1 MEQKNKFSSELK
13 RRFKSAFQITKVT
26 TNHFIVDRAFISSSG
41 LVYTTLTAL
50 IPALTVFF
58 TFFGALGVLNSFK
71 NFVISSINEFAS
83 NNIGDQVVN
92 MLSDYAQN
100 ATSLGI
106 VGLVSFLLTMILLI
120 NRVWSVIN
128 GIYRTAMNRN
138 IIKRFA
144 NFISFAIVSILL
156 VAAFINVQSRL
167 SQRYIDLVGLKTIST
182 TAQVINQFL
191 PFFILWIAIF
201 LLIFFVPNT
210 KVEFAA
216 ASVGATVGS
225 LIVLIANMIFFNLST
240 FVVNLSI
247 IYGSFAAFF
256 LFLVWFYMLWVIIL
270 FSVELSYVYQF
281 RPDLEQTEGLVQTP
295 AKFISEGINIIMLI
309 GDNFR
314 QGKGS
319 TTTREMNERLAIPD
333 KRLYGYLDYFVK
345 LNYLIPTNNGK
356 TSFIPSRPLSDI
368 QIQSIVDGLYGL
380 DQISYE
386 DKDTAGEAV
395 VIQIHGHGI
404 TSLGKLNLENLLE
417 RI

>member
-1 MEQKNKFSSELK
+1 MGIEEKKPNELK
-13 RRFKSAFQITKVT
+13 RRLNSALKISKVT
-26 TNHFIVDRAFISSSG
+26 SNHFIVDKAFISSSG

-58 TFFGALGVLNSFK
+58 TFFGALGVLTPFK
-71 NFVISSINEFAS
+71 NFVISSINEFS
-83 NNIGDQVVN
+83 NNGVGNDIVN
-92 MLSDYAQN
+92 LISGYTQN

-106 VGLVSFLLTMILLI
+106 VGLVSFLVTMILLI

-156 VAAFINVQSRL
+156 IAAFINVQSRL
-167 SQRYIDLVGLKTIST
+167 SERYIELMGLATISS
-182 TAQVINQFL
+182 TAKIVNQLL
-191 PFFILWIAIF
+191 PFFIIWIAIF

-210 KVEFAA
+210 KVEFSA
-216 ASVGATVGS
+216 ASIGSTVGS
-225 LIVLIANMIFFNLST
+225 IIVLLANEIFFNLST

-247 IYGSFAAFF
+247 IYGSFAVFF

-281 RPDLEQTEGLVQTP
+281 RPDLEKTEGLVQAP

-319 TTTREMNERLAIPD
+319 TDTREINERLAIPD
-333 KRLYGYLDYFVK
+333 KRLYGYLDFFVN
-345 LNYLIPTNNGK
+345 LNYLIPTNNGR
-356 TSFIPSRPLSDI
+356 TAFIPSRPLSDI
-368 QIQSIVDGLYGL
+368 IIQNVVEGLYGL
-380 DQISYE
+380 DKISYE

>member
-1 MEQKNKFSSELK
+1 MEEKNKFSSELK
-13 RRFKSAFQITKVT
+13 RRFKSGLQITKVT

-71 NFVISSINEFAS
+71 DFVIYSINEFAS
-83 NNIGDQVVN
+83 SNVGDQVVT

-167 SQRYIDLVGLKTIST
+167 SQRYVDLVGLKTIST
-182 TAQVINQFL
+182 TAQVVNQFL

-225 LIVLIANMIFFNLST
+225 IIVLIANMIFFNLST

-380 DQISYE
+380 DKISYE

>member
-1 MEQKNKFSSELK
+1 MDKKEAISKEIK
-13 RRFKSAFQITKVT
+13 RRFKSGSQIFKVT
-26 TNHFIVDRAFISSSG
+26 SNHFLVDKAFIASSG

-58 TFFGALGVLNSFK
+58 TFFGALGVLNPFK
-71 NFVISSINEFAS
+71 NIVITSINEFAK
-83 NNIGDQVVN
+83 NNVGDQIVN
-92 MLSDYAQN
+92 LLTDYTQN

-106 VGLVSFLLTMILLI
+106 VGLVSFLVTMILLI

-156 VAAFINVQSRL
+156 IAAFINVQSRL
-167 SQRYIDLVGLKTIST
+167 SERYVELMGLKTISD
-182 TAQVINQFL
+182 TAKIFNQFL
-191 PFFILWIAIF
+191 PFFILWVAFF

-216 ASVGATVGS
+216 AAVGSTVGS
-225 LIVLIANMIFFNLST
+225 LIVLIANTIFFNLSS

-247 IYGSFAAFF
+247 IYGSFAVFF

-281 RPDLEQTEGLVQTP
+281 RPDLEQNEGLVQAP
-295 AKFISEGINIIMLI
+295 AKFISEGINIVMLI

-319 TTTREMNERLAIPD
+319 TSTREMNERLAIPD

-345 LNYLIPTNNGK
+345 LNYLVPTNNGR
-356 TSFIPSRPLSDI
+356 TSFIPARPLSDI
-368 QIQSIVDGLYGL
+368 LIQTIVDGLYGL
-380 DQISYE
+380 DKISYE

-395 VIQIHGHGI
+395 VIQIHGHGV